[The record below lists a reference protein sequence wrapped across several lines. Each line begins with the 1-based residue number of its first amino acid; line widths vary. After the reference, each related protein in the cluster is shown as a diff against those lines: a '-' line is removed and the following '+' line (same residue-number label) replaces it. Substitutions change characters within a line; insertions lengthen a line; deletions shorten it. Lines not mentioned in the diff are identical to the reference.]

1 MALDAVDRRIV
12 ALLSEDGRM
21 SINELA
27 GRAHVSRATAYARL
41 ERLRRDGVITGFAAM
56 VDPAKVGYPIA
67 ALVLVNVD
75 QGQWREVRDQVQQ
88 LPGLEYAALTSGGF
102 DLIMLVR
109 LPDISDLRDI
119 VLVRLH
125 DIPGIRSTQTIFILD
140 EARGSHLAP
149 PEPT

>member
-67 ALVLVNVD
+67 ALVLV
-75 QGQWREVRDQVQQ
+75 
-88 LPGLEYAALTSGGF
+88 
-102 DLIMLVR
+102 
-109 LPDISDLRDI
+109 
-119 VLVRLH
+119 RLH
-125 DIPGIRSTQTIFILD
+125 DIPGIRRTQTIFILD
-140 EARGSHLAP
+140 EARGNHLAP
-149 PEPT
+149 PEPA